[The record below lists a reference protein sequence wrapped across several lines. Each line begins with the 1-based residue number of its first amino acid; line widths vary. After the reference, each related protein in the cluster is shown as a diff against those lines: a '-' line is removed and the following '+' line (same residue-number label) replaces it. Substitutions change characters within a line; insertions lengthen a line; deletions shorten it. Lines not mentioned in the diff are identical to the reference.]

1 MVVWTIADHLVA
13 MGWGRC
19 GDNSE
24 CDGDGSDG
32 SDDSVVTSARADAVS
47 LMAALTS
54 FFSLLMPSNDLGNY
68 NHNINND
75 NNRSRE

>member
-1 MVVWTIADHLVA
+1 MVMV
-13 MGWGRC
+13 MM
-19 GDNSE
+19 
-24 CDGDGSDG
+24 
-32 SDDSVVTSARADAVS
+32 VTSARAVAVS

-75 NNRSRE
+75 NNRSRD